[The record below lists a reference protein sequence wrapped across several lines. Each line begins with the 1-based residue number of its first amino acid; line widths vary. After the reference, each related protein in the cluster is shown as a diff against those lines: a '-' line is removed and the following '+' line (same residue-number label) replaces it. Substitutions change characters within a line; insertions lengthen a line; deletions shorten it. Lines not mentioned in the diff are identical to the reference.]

1 MPRRSLT
8 GCPYKM
14 KTGMKA
20 KQIIPVAT
28 YDKIAGKI
36 IAKQK

>member
-1 MPRRSLT
+1 
-8 GCPYKM
+8 M